1 MENVHADVRVWK
13 VKGKHN
19 SWFCYSSYFYNFLI
33 RENAARHDLFLSL
46 RFFCG
51 LCNYRLTDDQCWAE
65 INIQG
70 MRLEGFV
77 FTRTSASAP
86 HICNVRCEQEIACQ
100 SYNYNRKEKV
110 CELNNRAKEAR
121 PEGLRLDPAWF
132 YIQRLN
138 GRGMPSIE
146 REIEREIFRGTI
158 YHFIAHLGHISYKH
172 PLRLLSKYIL
182 KKNTGL
188 FGLHDPSFVLGLY
201 V

>member
-1 MENVHADVRVWK
+1 M
-13 VKGKHN
+13 
-19 SWFCYSSYFYNFLI
+19 
-33 RENAARHDLFLSL
+33 
-46 RFFCG
+46 
-51 LCNYRLTDDQCWAE
+51 
-65 INIQG
+65 
-70 MRLEGFV
+70 
-77 FTRTSASAP
+77 
-86 HICNVRCEQEIACQ
+86 
-100 SYNYNRKEKV
+100 V

-182 KKNTGL
+182 KENTGL

-201 V
+201 F

>member
-1 MENVHADVRVWK
+1 MIC
-13 VKGKHN
+13 
-19 SWFCYSSYFYNFLI
+19 FFLF
-33 RENAARHDLFLSL
+33 ASFVD
-46 RFFCG
+46 CVT
-51 LCNYRLTDDQCWAE
+51 TDDQCWAE

-100 SYNYNRKEKV
+100 SYNYNRKEKI

-121 PEGLRLDPAWF
+121 PEGLRSDPAWF

-138 GRGMPSIE
+138 GRGMLS
-146 REIEREIFRGTI
+146 IEREIFRGTI

-182 KKNTGL
+182 KKIQVFSVFMILLSSLDCTFSFATKL
-188 FGLHDPSFVLGLY
+188 DRKFPSK
-201 V
+201 